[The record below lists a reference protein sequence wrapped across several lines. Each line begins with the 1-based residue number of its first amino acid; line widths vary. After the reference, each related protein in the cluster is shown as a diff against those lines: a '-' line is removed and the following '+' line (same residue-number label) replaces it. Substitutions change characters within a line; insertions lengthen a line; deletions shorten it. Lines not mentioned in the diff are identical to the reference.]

1 MNNFVNT
8 ATVYNNVWN
17 KPQLK
22 WLRHEINQ
30 VKLGT
35 RQPHKFNDDYSNT
48 GQPTK
53 SFPLHPETA
62 LESKIE
68 FIRLGAPLDK
78 TRWTEQKTKVKQ
90 TGSMSAIRQ
99 AVINKIWQCQPNLQ
113 GINPQS
119 MYLQQVKNPLPLH
132 RLGSFHGDS
141 TTVAFL
147 MPINTK
153 EEHDKTLIFS
163 ETLPFK
169 NYTDSADDDN
179 NLNITDF
186 SDLEKKIRKSRVT
199 KEGDNSF
206 KYNLRHTA
214 IVENNVIFH
223 NPLDNLNI
231 DKTYDNVPGTML
243 EFSNDR
249 LLANTFFKSG
259 KTKDYI
265 LSIFYHRQLTDKI

>member
-1 MNNFVNT
+1 MNNFVNN

-22 WLRHEINQ
+22 WLKHEINQ
-30 VKLGT
+30 VKLGA
-35 RQPHKFNDDYSNT
+35 RQPHKFNDDYTNEGKLT
-48 GQPTK
+48 T
-53 SFPLHPETA
+53 SFPLQPEEA
-62 LESKIE
+62 IFSKTE

-90 TGSMSAIRQ
+90 TGSMNAIRQ
-99 AVINKIWQCQPNLQ
+99 AVINKIWQCQPTLR

-119 MYLQQVKNPLPLH
+119 MYLQQVKMPLPLH
-132 RLGSFHGDS
+132 RLGSFSVDS
-141 TTVAFL
+141 PTVAFL

-163 ETLPFK
+163 ETLPYKKF
-169 NYTDSADDDN
+169 TDDN
-179 NLNITDF
+179 NINVDEF
-186 SDLEKKIRKSRVT
+186 ARFEKKIKNSPIT

-214 IVENNVIFH
+214 IVENNSISH
-223 NPLDNLNI
+223 NPLDNLTI

-243 EFSNDR
+243 EFSSDR
-249 LLANTFFKSG
+249 LLVNTFFKSG
-259 KTKDYI
+259 KIKDYI
-265 LSIFYHRQLTDKI
+265 LSIFYLRQLTDTI